1 MGRLSF
7 AIALNLITDGFR
19 KGANE
24 VKGAFSSM
32 QAKILTFSA
41 GFDLIRSALAGF
53 SAQVLDIVRDTNR
66 ASTALK
72 NVSGSSAEFAGNQR
86 FLIDLSKKY
95 GANVN
100 DMSTAYAKFTAAAK
114 LAGMPLSIQK
124 SLFESVS
131 RATAAFALSSE
142 DTNSVFLALS
152 QMMGKGKVQAQE
164 LRLQMGEKLP
174 VALQAMAKAA
184 GVSVGQLDDMMQ
196 KGELLSGKVLPKF
209 GKALDEL
216 IPNVD
221 TNHLETSVNKFQN
234 AKTELLKSTPV
245 SDAYK
250 LFIDTLTE
258 AVSGLTSALNSTGMQ
273 NFFDGFKKA
282 VTSFAEYVKANFKSL
297 VIDIVALFA
306 GIKLS
311 SFFESFK
318 TFWKSS
324 SDAMIT
330 NSTVAHTKVR
340 NLESGT
346 LGLIKQI
353 SNLQVQLAKYTAE
366 ERLAA
371 EEQLS
376 AAKKQLAEA
385 EVAYSKMSA
394 DERLAAEAQLTAK
407 KRELMQAQF
416 ASDKLSAD
424 AELAT
429 QVQLTTKKEQLAANE
444 LALTK
449 AKNTAKVAD
458 ERAAA
463 VQSGTAWESTWAKIR
478 TGAETLGATLK
489 TLWAT
494 VGPMILITLVT
505 ELVAKFVELRNKA
518 EQIKNAYKDYRA
530 EANKAVHTR
539 EITELESL
547 KQQYNAAK
555 KNSRERFDL
564 EKRIGDLTGQKVT
577 GEQSINKL
585 LNERIGLLKSAATV
599 EFYTNKTLE
608 LGDRQSDIARKYGGN
623 APGSKKGEQY
633 WKSHQTKLDQ
643 LNPFLGND
651 YANDIEEYR
660 ANARILSDA
669 QKKLAAAERDAAK
682 YTTTEKPWT
691 PTDDGTKKKAKKDPA
706 KTELESEE
714 HKYAERLK
722 KIELSEQAHLTST
735 EAATKAK
742 RDLVVEI
749 YSELATSKYPKVRN
763 SGFTKKMGERYKQIA
778 DNAPMAQFNTSVTD
792 LFKKQDELKKQYQMS
807 AITQEEYNR
816 GTQDTFV
823 EGKKLLATYSYMSA
837 KGESYA
843 SVLSDFERK
852 LGYMYDNIK
861 QPLPTETKRDT
872 TFDYKKTNT
881 DILGEQVENAKK
893 QLEDLKSMAV
903 QGTDQM
909 VAAINA
915 QMAKVTSLSDA
926 LKLAEVKKDVK
937 DFTKE
942 LKDKTWNG
950 IKDIAD
956 GSDRIVSSW
965 QQLGQTLNSAD
976 ASGWDKIMSIWN
988 ALESS
993 VDGILGIIQT
1003 VKEWTKASQDLKA
1016 AKAAEAAVTVA
1027 SNTAETTSTVAATAV
1042 SSAAAGVEAANNQR
1056 TVAGNIASAGS
1067 EVVKQNSKIPIV
1079 GIALAAA
1086 GLIAIL
1092 GLMGKLPKFANGG
1105 IISGG
1110 STSGDNM
1117 LARVNSGEMI
1127 LNGSQQHRLFSAINS
1142 GNLGGGQQQSIVSTK
1157 VRGEDMYLTI
1167 KNFMK
1172 SKNKKW

>member
-72 NVSGSSAEFAGNQR
+72 NVSGSAAEFAGNQR

-184 GVSVGQLDDMMQ
+184 GVSVGELDNMMQ

-245 SDAYK
+245 SDTYK

-258 AVSGLTSALNSTGMQ
+258 AVSGLTSALNSTGVQ
-273 NFFDGFKKA
+273 NFFAGFKTA
-282 VTSFAEYVKANFKSL
+282 VTGFVDYVKNNFKSL

-306 GIKLS
+306 GIKIS
-311 SFFESFK
+311 SFLESFK
-318 TFWKSS
+318 TFWRAS
-324 SDAMIT
+324 SDAMVT
-330 NSTVAHTKVR
+330 NATVAHSKVR
-340 NLESGT
+340 MLESGT
-346 LGLIKQI
+346 ARLKRQI
-353 SNLQVQLAKYTAE
+353 ATE
-366 ERLAA
+366 EANI
-371 EEQLS
+371 EKLS
-376 AAKKQLAEA
+376 G
-385 EVAYSKMSA
+385 
-394 DERLAAEAQLTAK
+394 DERLAVEVQLNAK
-407 KRELMQAQF
+407 K
-416 ASDKLSAD
+416 K
-424 AELAT
+424 
-429 QVQLTTKKEQLAANE
+429 QLAANE

-449 AKNTAKVAD
+449 AKNTARVAD

-463 VQSGTAWESTWAKIR
+463 VQSGSAWEATWAKIK
-478 TGAETLGATLK
+478 TGASTLATSLK
-489 TLWAT
+489 AVWAT

-505 ELVAKFVELRNKA
+505 ELIAKFVEWRSKA
-518 EQIKNAYKDYRA
+518 EQIRNAFKDYRA
-530 EANKAVHTR
+530 EASKSVHTK

-555 KNSRERFDL
+555 RNSKERFDL

-577 GEQSINKL
+577 GEQNINKI

-608 LGDRQSDIARKYGGN
+608 VGDRQSDLARKYGGN

-691 PTDDGTKKKAKKDPA
+691 PTDDSTDKKKKDPA
-706 KTELESEE
+706 KTELENAE
-714 HKYAERLK
+714 HKYAEGLK
-722 KIELSEQAHLTST
+722 KIDLSEKAHLMST
-735 EAATKAK
+735 EAATEAK
-742 RDLVVEI
+742 QKLVVDI

-763 SGFTKKMGERYKQIA
+763 SDFTKRMGDQYKQIA

-861 QPLPTETKRDT
+861 QPLPTEQKRDT

-893 QLEDLKSMAV
+893 QLEDLKSVAV

-909 VAAINA
+909 VTAINA
-915 QMAKVTSLSDA
+915 QMSKVTSLSDA

-937 DFTKE
+937 DFSKE

-1042 SSAAAGVEAANNQR
+1042 STAASEVGAAENR
-1056 TVAGNIASAGS
+1056 KTVAGNIAAAGS

-1086 GLIAIL
+1086 GLVAIL
-1092 GLMGKLPKFANGG
+1092 GLFGKLPKFATGG
-1105 IISGG
+1105 IVGGG

-1127 LNGSQQHRLFSAINS
+1127 LNGSQQKRLFGAINS
-1142 GNLGGGQQQSIVSTK
+1142 GKLGGGQQQQTITSTK
-1157 VRGEDMYLTI
+1157 VRGSDMYLTI

-1172 SKNKKW
+1172 SNNKTW